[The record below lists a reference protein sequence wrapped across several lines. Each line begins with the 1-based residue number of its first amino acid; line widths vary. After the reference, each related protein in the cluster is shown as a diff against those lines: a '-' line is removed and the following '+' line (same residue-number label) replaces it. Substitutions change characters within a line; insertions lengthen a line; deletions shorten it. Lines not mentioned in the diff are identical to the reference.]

1 MSKRTQRMARA
12 EARAVSFGA
21 IDASDPGK
29 AMVAA
34 APRDV
39 EAFSFGDPEPVL
51 DRRELLD
58 MIQCWANDRWYE
70 PPVSR
75 VGLARAF
82 RASAHHSSAILF
94 KRNLV
99 AASMIDPTPV
109 LSRATFAKA
118 VQDWLVFGDC
128 YFQIVR
134 NRLGGVLRLDYA
146 PAKYV
151 RRGID
156 PGRFWYVP
164 GGAPETEFEPGSV
177 IQIMQPDVNQEIYGI
192 PEYLS
197 ALQSALLN
205 EAATLFRR
213 RYYLNGSHAGY
224 ILYATGD
231 FAKGDTDAMRDA
243 LKKSKGPGNFRNLF
257 VHAPAGKEHGIKIIP
272 IAEAGA
278 KDEFI
283 GIKSATMQD
292 VLAAHRVPPQL
303 LGIVPAQGS
312 AFSDPEKAKAV
323 FVDLEIRPIQMAFL
337 ELNDR
342 VGSDVLRFPDPEPAQ
357 EASR

>member
-1 MSKRTQRMARA
+1 MSKRTRRMARG
-12 EARAVSFGA
+12 EARAASFGA
-21 IDASDPGK
+21 IDAGAGDAQGK

-51 DRRELLD
+51 ERRELLD
-58 MIQCWANDRWYE
+58 LIECWSNDRWYE

-75 VGLARAF
+75 AGLARAF

-99 AASMIDPTPV
+99 ASLAELSPV
-109 LSRATFAKA
+109 LPRAILSKA

-128 YFQIVR
+128 YFEVIR

-156 PGRFWYVP
+156 PGRFFYVP
-164 GGAPETEFEPGSV
+164 GGAPETEFATGSV

-231 FAKGDTDAMRDA
+231 FANGDTDSMREA

-312 AFSDPEKAKAV
+312 AFSDPEKARAV
-323 FVDLEIRPIQMAFL
+323 FIDLEIRPILMAFL
-337 ELNDR
+337 ELNER
-342 VGSDVLRFPDPEPAQ
+342 LGIDVIRLPEPAP
-357 EASR
+357 AT

>member
-1 MSKRTQRMARA
+1 MARKGSPRRMARE
-12 EARAVSFGA
+12 EARAAQFGA
-21 IDASDPGK
+21 IEVANDRGPGK
-29 AMVAA
+29 AMIAA
-34 APRDV
+34 APREV

-51 DRRELLD
+51 ERRELLD
-58 MIQCWANDRWYE
+58 LIECWANDRWYE

-99 AASMIDPTPV
+99 AASAELEAILP
-109 LSRATFAKA
+109 RATFAKA

-164 GGAPETEFEPGSV
+164 GGAPEVEFEPGSIV
-177 IQIMQPDVNQEIYGI
+177 QIMQPDVNQEIYGI

-224 ILYATGD
+224 ILYATGE
-231 FAKGDTDAMRDA
+231 FANGDTDAMREA

-257 VHAPAGKEHGIKIIP
+257 VHAPSGKDGGIKIIP

-312 AFSDPEKAKAV
+312 AFSDPEKAMAV
-323 FVDLEIRPIQMAFL
+323 FVKLEILPILMSFL
-337 ELNDR
+337 ELNER
-342 VGSDVLRFPDPEPAQ
+342 LGIDVIRLPA
-357 EASR
+357 ASAET